1 MPRSRFRS
9 TMSLIG
15 GLVLLAGCGGE
26 PAAKA
31 AETGAAA
38 GPAELTAFQLEHGI
52 GPVTEPV
59 VLGPVDP
66 AKVAAGQAIFE
77 TKCSACHKLGERY
90 VGPAV
95 GDVLARRSPTFV
107 MNMIL
112 NPQEMYERHPAVKQM
127 LAEYMSYMPNQNL
140 TRDEARAVV
149 EYLRHENAE

>member
-1 MPRSRFRS
+1 MPRRAVA
-9 TMSLIG
+9 SLIVV
-15 GLVLLAGCGGE
+15 LVSAGCGGDAPA
-26 PAAKA
+26 PAARDTA
-31 AETGAAA
+31 RAPASGA
-38 GPAELTAFQLEHGI
+38 LSAFQQEHGI
-52 GPVTEPV
+52 GPVTEAIT
-59 VLGPVDP
+59 LGPIDEGL
-66 AKVAAGQAIFE
+66 AEQGEALFE